1 MNMTDK
7 TPGACQCHEK
17 HAPTYWK
24 GVVREYK
31 DALEKAESRP
41 LTPDAITDEM
51 VERAWSEAGR
61 WGHQVSDGGMSHILA
76 AALTEP
82 PTRPEWADGAEEIEA
97 ILREEWTF
105 SEEDGGDD
113 AFLNLAER
121 LAERGVRVVGEERS

>member
-1 MNMTDK
+1 MTDK

-51 VERAWSEAGR
+51 VKRAQREEERQCGDWTAPTAMR
-61 WGHQVSDGGMSHILA
+61 RILA

-82 PTRPEWADGAEEIEA
+82 PRPEGAYELETVIGLNAGKWTNGAEDVRA
-97 ILREEWTF
+97 
-105 SEEDGGDD
+105 
-113 AFLNLAER
+113 LADL
-121 LAERGVRVVGEERS
+121 LASNGVRVTGGE